1 MFFYSV
7 YVLNYYL
14 LLNSIFHH
22 EMNKNSISPDT
33 IIQQSTP
40 KKTPKPIIIL

>member
-1 MFFYSV
+1 MFFYLV

-14 LLNSIFHH
+14 LLNSILHH
-22 EMNKNSISPDT
+22 EMNKNSLSSET